1 MKKSALIL
9 FAAIF
14 LTACSS
20 NPIKGNFKA
29 QMVNGNKTTIVEE
42 MVEETTVGLLGE
54 STKKTLKRNQK
65 DSVSIELNSDN
76 SYSDDV
82 LSVKF
87 DFQLNYFD
95 VTVINNSDKPIEYFS
110 DYAYFLGVD
119 EKKYNLVIEKNWKEP
134 QGIVKSQDNIVIDK
148 HSTAFLNLTPMLNL
162 DFSLGTS
169 LDSVHYWRQ
178 KNLLA
183 TTQGFIVKKDYVEI
197 MLPFKRGNEIYTYQF
212 KLHLLRQS

>member
-183 TTQGFIVKKDYVEI
+183 TTQGFTAKKR
-197 MLPFKRGNEIYTYQF
+197 LC
-212 KLHLLRQS
+212 

>member
-183 TTQGFIVKKDYVEI
+183 TTQGFTAKKDYVEI

>member
-54 STKKTLKRNQK
+54 STKKILKRNQK

-76 SYSDDV
+76 SYSDENIS
-82 LSVKF
+82 LKF
-87 DFQLNYFD
+87 NFSLNYFEVD
-95 VTVINNSDKPIEYFS
+95 VKNLSNSNIEYLC
-110 DYAYFLGVD
+110 DYAYFKGIDD
-119 EKKYNLVIEKNWKEP
+119 EKYNLICESNWKDPKEV
-134 QGIVKSQDNIVIDK
+134 IRSQNNITIQQDL
-148 HSTAFLNLTPMLNL
+148 TTTLNLTPMLNL
-162 DFSLGTS
+162 DYSLGTS

-178 KNLLA
+178 KNLLSTA
-183 TTQGFIVKKDYVEI
+183 KENPVKKDYVEI

>member
-1 MKKSALIL
+1 
-9 FAAIF
+9 
-14 LTACSS
+14 
-20 NPIKGNFKA
+20 
-29 QMVNGNKTTIVEE
+29 MVNGNKTTIVEE

-54 STKKTLKRNQK
+54 STKKILKRNQK

-119 EKKYNLVIEKNWKEP
+119 EKYNLVIEKNWKELK
-134 QGIVKSQDNIVIDK
+134 V
-148 HSTAFLNLTPMLNL
+148 L
-162 DFSLGTS
+162 
-169 LDSVHYWRQ
+169 
-178 KNLLA
+178 
-183 TTQGFIVKKDYVEI
+183 
-197 MLPFKRGNEIYTYQF
+197 
-212 KLHLLRQS
+212 

>member
-95 VTVINNSDKPIEYFS
+95 VTVINNSDKPINGYIQITFS
-110 DYAYFLGVD
+110 ALDASGANVGDCLANANTVD
-119 EKKYNLVIEKNWKEP
+119 ANGKWKFEALCSGNNIETVRFKD
-134 QGIVKSQDNIVIDK
+134 I
-148 HSTAFLNLTPMLNL
+148 T
-162 DFSLGTS
+162 
-169 LDSVHYWRQ
+169 
-178 KNLLA
+178 
-183 TTQGFIVKKDYVEI
+183 GF
-197 MLPFKRGNEIYTYQF
+197 
-212 KLHLLRQS
+212 